1 MRILPAL
8 ALTALATGTAVVARW
23 AGKADARTA
32 VMQLTSSAF
41 RDGGE
46 IPTKYTCEGADISP
60 PLAWSE
66 VPATTRSLA
75 LIVDDPDAP
84 DPAAP
89 KMTWVHWVVVD
100 LPPETRALA
109 EDVRR
114 LEHGRIGVN
123 DWKRTSWGGP
133 CPPIGRHRYM
143 FKLYALDRVIE
154 LAHPSKRQLE
164 EAMAGHILGSAT
176 LVGTY
181 QKRAR

>member
-1 MRILPAL
+1 MRMLPAL
-8 ALTALATGTAVVARW
+8 ALTAFATGTAVVASW
-23 AGKADARTA
+23 AGKADARVA
-32 VMQLTSSAF
+32 VMHLTSSAF
-41 RDGGE
+41 HDGGE

-60 PLAWSE
+60 PLAWSD
-66 VPATTRSLA
+66 VPATTRSIA

-109 EDVRR
+109 ENVRR
-114 LEHGRIGVN
+114 LEHGRFGVN
-123 DWKRTSWGGP
+123 DWNRASWGGP
-133 CPPIGRHRYM
+133 CPPIGRHRYL

-164 EAMAGHILGSAT
+164 EAMAGHILGTAT